1 MSGMELK
8 EHECEKGGCGRRGGG
23 TSGRKRQKRTD
34 RGTSERELEMA
45 EKWRNVDAEKG
56 ETKGRRTGGR
66 IPSRSLSRREKP
78 I

>member
-1 MSGMELK
+1 M
-8 EHECEKGGCGRRGGG
+8 GGRGGG
-23 TSGRKRQKRTD
+23 ERERKRERAAEGERQKRTD
-34 RGTSERELEMA
+34 RGTSERELEVA

-56 ETKGRRTGGR
+56 ETKGRRRTGGR